1 MAACACIVGIN
12 CNYFHMAL
20 IDVVKWDGSLDEFIW
35 RFPSENLRL
44 GSQLVVKP
52 GQAAMF
58 VRGGQILD
66 LFSDGTHTLTS
77 GNLPFLTK
85 LLSLPFGGDTPFQA
99 EVWFVNKISKLNNR
113 FGTSSPLQLEDPKYG
128 LIVPVRAFGMYGFR
142 VQDPKIFFTTLT
154 GTARV
159 FGAAK
164 ISEFFRGRLLAC
176 VGTNIG
182 ASLAQKNISVVQIAA
197 HLESLSEYC
206 RERIAGEFA
215 RYGIELVSFFFESI
229 NVPETDSSY
238 VKLKQ
243 IKEKAAE
250 LSLIGRDIY
259 QYDKSMDVLKTAA
272 GNEGAGS
279 TVMQSGLG
287 LGMGMT
293 VGNQM
298 GQQAGQMIT
307 QLSPQASG
315 GPPPPPQP
323 VVPQFHIVFNNQQL
337 GPFPIAVLQQMVT
350 TGSFNAGI
358 IVWRQ
363 GMTGWQAAG
372 TVPELA
378 ALFPIGV
385 PPPPPY
391 TVPPPT

>member
-1 MAACACIVGIN
+1 V
-12 CNYFHMAL
+12 
-20 IDVVKWDGSLDEFIW
+20 
-35 RFPSENLRL
+35 
-44 GSQLVVKP
+44 
-52 GQAAMF
+52 
-58 VRGGQILD
+58 
-66 LFSDGTHTLTS
+66 
-77 GNLPFLTK
+77 
-85 LLSLPFGGDTPFQA
+85 
-99 EVWFVNKISKLNNR
+99 
-113 FGTSSPLQLEDPKYG
+113 
-128 LIVPVRAFGMYGFR
+128 
-142 VQDPKIFFTTLT
+142 
-154 GTARV
+154 
-159 FGAAK
+159 AK
-164 ISEFFRGRLLAC
+164 E
-176 VGTNIG
+176 
-182 ASLAQKNISVVQIAA
+182 
-197 HLESLSEYC
+197 
-206 RERIAGEFA
+206 
-215 RYGIELVSFFFESI
+215 
-229 NVPETDSSY
+229 
-238 VKLKQ
+238 
-243 IKEKAAE
+243 EKAAE

-279 TVMQSGLG
+279 TVMQSGIG

-358 IVWRQ
+358 LVWRQ